1 MLKDRELENQINFL
15 EEANR
20 NLNTLE
26 SIFLELKSNHESYL
40 QNIDLALKVIHSIK
54 AGADI
59 IGFPLLSDFT
69 NRLVD
74 ALQDFKKQ
82 TNFLEV
88 DTELQTLLLSSVEW
102 LRQIVKLLSVGY
114 VVDEQWLASFCFP
127 VFEELKKRLNQQI
140 WTNNSTQYS
149 PPQELED
156 IILLIF
162 QTEVEEYLQHLKSL
176 LAKTDKSA
184 LKAEVIMIA
193 TQLGDLGE
201 LLHLKAF
208 TQLCQ
213 SVMQHL
219 EVAVSNTDVT
229 EIAKLALLTWQR
241 SQTLILTKQL
251 AQLPTEIPA
260 NLDKKG
266 KFIREFPEPEVICL
280 ELLQD
285 VLFSSC
291 QRENQE
297 ITARTPANKIEKINF
312 LFQELTIQQQ
322 NLKMHID
329 RLHKLIHNLSLR
341 VKKLELENYELHLA
355 YDKFAT
361 NVSTLTKI
369 HTQNANP
376 YYVVADYHLTDN
388 SQELNYLSQTVI
400 ETIAKIQAI
409 TKDIE
414 NNMADANQVNCLL
427 EKTAQNLR
435 ESFVQTPLHLSRQ
448 RVMLVECNGMIVAL
462 PTNIIVET
470 CLLEQLDSEFLYWQG
485 STIRL
490 IKLEQY
496 LQSYNL
502 YPAISSLDSLPQIDT
517 ANVLIIR
524 DNNQQVAIQI
534 HRCWGEIEVSIHQIE
549 ANTTLPTGI
558 SNYTIFDDGQI
569 VPVLS
574 AGDLLNWIVTSQFST
589 AT

>member
-15 EEANR
+15 EEANG

-26 SIFLELKSNHESYL
+26 SIFLELKSNHQSYL
-40 QNIDLALKVIHSIK
+40 QNIDMALKVIHSIK

-59 IGFPLLSDFT
+59 VGFPLLSDFAH
-69 NRLVD
+69 RLAD

-82 TNFLEV
+82 TNFLEI
-88 DTELQTLLLSSVEW
+88 DTELHSLLLSSIEW

-114 VVDEQWLASFCFP
+114 VIDEQWLTSFCFP
-127 VFEELKKRLNQQI
+127 VFEELKKRLTQQI
-140 WTNNSTQYS
+140 WANNPTQYS

-162 QTEVEEYLQHLKSL
+162 KTEVEEYLQHLKSL
-176 LAKTDKSA
+176 LAQTDKSA
-184 LKAEVIMIA
+184 LKSEVIMIA

-201 LLHLKAF
+201 LLYLKAF

-213 SVMQHL
+213 SVIQHL
-219 EVAVSNTDVT
+219 EVAVSNTDVID
-229 EIAKLALLTWQR
+229 IAKLALLTWQR

-251 AQLPTEIPA
+251 AKLPTEIGV
-260 NLDKKG
+260 NWDIKG
-266 KFIREFPEPEVICL
+266 KFIQNFPEQEFTCI
-280 ELLQD
+280 ELLPD
-285 VLFSSC
+285 VLFSNY
-291 QRENQE
+291 QRECQE
-297 ITARTPANKIEKINF
+297 ITVRIPVNKNEKINF
-312 LFQELTIQQQ
+312 LFQEVTIQQQ

-341 VKKLELENYELHLA
+341 VKKLELKNYELHLA
-355 YDKFAT
+355 YNKLST
-361 NVSTLTKI
+361 NVCTLTKI
-369 HTQNANP
+369 HAQNENP
-376 YYVVADYHLTDN
+376 YHIVAAHHLTDN

-414 NNMADANQVNCLL
+414 SNITDANQVNFLL

-435 ESFVQTPLHLSRQ
+435 ESFVQTPLLHSRQ
-448 RVMLVECNGMIVAL
+448 RVMLVECHGMLVAL

-470 CLLEQLDSEFLYWQG
+470 CLLEQLDSEFLHWQG

-490 IKLEQY
+490 IRLEQY
-496 LQSYNL
+496 LQFYNL
-502 YPAISSLDSLPQIDT
+502 HPAISSSDTLPQIDT

-524 DNNQQVAIQI
+524 DNNQQVAVQI
-534 HRCWGEIEVSIHQIE
+534 DRCWGEIEVSLHQVE

-558 SNYTIFDDGQI
+558 SNYTIVNDEQI

-574 AGDLLNWIVTSQFST
+574 TSDLLNWITTSQFST

>member
-15 EEANR
+15 EEANG

-26 SIFLELKSNHESYL
+26 SIFLELKSNHHSYL
-40 QNIDLALKVIHSIK
+40 QNINIALKIIHSIK

-59 IGFPLLSDFT
+59 IGFALLSDFA
-69 NRLVD
+69 NRLAD

-82 TNFLEV
+82 TNFLEI
-88 DTELQTLLLSSVEW
+88 DTELHSLLLSSVEW

-114 VVDEQWLASFCFP
+114 VIDEQWLASFCFP
-127 VFEELKKRLNQQI
+127 VFDELKKRLSQQI
-140 WTNNSTQYS
+140 WTNNPTQYS
-149 PPQELED
+149 PTQELED

-162 QTEVEEYLQHLKSL
+162 QTEVEEYLQHLKYL
-176 LAKTDKSA
+176 LAKTDKST
-184 LKAEVIMIA
+184 LKVEVIMIA

-213 SVMQHL
+213 SVMQNL
-219 EVAVSNTDVT
+219 EAAVSNVDVT
-229 EIAKLALLTWQR
+229 EIARLALLTWQR

-251 AQLPTEIPA
+251 ANLPTKIA
-260 NLDKKG
+260 VNWDKKG
-266 KFIREFPEPEVICL
+266 NFIQKFPEQEVKCIDY
-280 ELLQD
+280 QG
-285 VLFSSC
+285 
-291 QRENQE
+291 ENQK
-297 ITARTPANKIEKINF
+297 ITARTPVNKIETINY

-355 YDKFAT
+355 YDKLSS
-361 NVSTLTKI
+361 NVCTLTKI
-369 HTQNANP
+369 HAQNENP
-376 YYVVADYHLTDN
+376 YHIVADQHLTDN
-388 SQELNYLSQTVI
+388 SRELNYLSQTVI

-414 NNMADANQVNCLL
+414 SNIADTNQVNCLL
-427 EKTAQNLR
+427 EKTAQNLS
-435 ESFVQTPLHLSRQ
+435 ESFVQAPLHLSNK
-448 RVMLVECNGMIVAL
+448 RVMLVECNGMLVAL

-470 CLLEQLDSEFLYWQG
+470 CLLEQLDSEFLHWQG

-496 LQSYNL
+496 LQFYNL
-502 YPAISSLDSLPQIDT
+502 HPVISSSDTLPQIDT

-524 DNNQQVAIQI
+524 DNNQQVAVQI
-534 HRCWGEIEVSIHQIE
+534 DHCWGEIEVSLYQVE

-558 SNYTIFDDGQI
+558 SNYTILDNEQI

-574 AGDLLNWIVTSQFST
+574 TSDLLNWITTHQLST

>member
-15 EEANR
+15 EEANG

-26 SIFLELKSNHESYL
+26 SIFLELKSNHHSYL
-40 QNIDLALKVIHSIK
+40 QNIDIALKVIHSIK

-59 IGFPLLSDFT
+59 IGFPLLSDFAH
-69 NRLVD
+69 RLAD

-82 TNFLEV
+82 TDFLEI
-88 DTELQTLLLSSVEW
+88 DTELHSLLLSSVEW

-114 VVDEQWLASFCFP
+114 VIDEQWLASFCFP
-127 VFEELKKRLNQQI
+127 VFDELKKRLSQQI
-140 WTNNSTQYS
+140 CTNNPTQYS
-149 PPQELED
+149 PTQELED

-162 QTEVEEYLQHLKSL
+162 QTEVEEYLQHLKYL

-213 SVMQHL
+213 SVMQNL
-219 EVAVSNTDVT
+219 EVAVSNVDVT

-251 AQLPTEIPA
+251 ANLPTEIVA
-260 NLDKKG
+260 NWDKKG
-266 KFIREFPEPEVICL
+266 NFIQKFPEQEVTCI

-285 VLFSSC
+285 VLFSRY

-297 ITARTPANKIEKINF
+297 ITARTPVNKIETINF

-355 YDKFAT
+355 YDKLST
-361 NVSTLTKI
+361 NVCTLTKI
-369 HTQNANP
+369 HAQNENP
-376 YYVVADYHLTDN
+376 YHIVADHHLTDN

-414 NNMADANQVNCLL
+414 SNIADTNQVNFLL
-427 EKTAQNLR
+427 EKTAQNLS
-435 ESFVQTPLHLSRQ
+435 ESFVQTPFHLSSK
-448 RVMLVECNGMIVAL
+448 RVMLVECNGMLVAL

-470 CLLEQLDSEFLYWQG
+470 CLLEQLDSEFLHWQG

-496 LQSYNL
+496 LQFYNL
-502 YPAISSLDSLPQIDT
+502 HPAISSSDTLPQIDT
-517 ANVLIIR
+517 VNVLIIR
-524 DNNQQVAIQI
+524 DNNQQVAVQI
-534 HRCWGEIEVSIHQIE
+534 DRCWGEIEVSPHQVE

-558 SNYTIFDDGQI
+558 SNYTILDNEQI

-574 AGDLLNWIVTSQFST
+574 ASNLLNWITTNQLST

>member
-1 MLKDRELENQINFL
+1 MYSTLVGAKKYNILVQSSKFISGDSPSAFCLLPSAFLKCIPFHLVSKIIPTMLKDRELENQINFL
-15 EEANR
+15 EEANG

-26 SIFLELKSNHESYL
+26 SIFLELKSNHQSYL
-40 QNIDLALKVIHSIK
+40 QNIDIALKVIHSIK

-59 IGFPLLSDFT
+59 IGFPLLSDFAH
-69 NRLVD
+69 RLAN
-74 ALQDFKKQ
+74 ALQDIKKQ

-88 DTELQTLLLSSVEW
+88 DTELHSLLLSSVEW

-127 VFEELKKRLNQQI
+127 VFEELKKRLSQQI
-140 WTNNSTQYS
+140 LANNPTQHS

-162 QTEVEEYLQHLKSL
+162 KTEVEEYLQHLKSL

-184 LKAEVIMIA
+184 LKLEVIMIA

-201 LLHLKAF
+201 LLHLKSF

-219 EVAVSNTDVT
+219 EAAVSNANVT

-251 AQLPTEIPA
+251 EKLPTEIVA

-266 KFIREFPEPEVICL
+266 KFIEEVTEQEVTCL
-280 ELLQD
+280 EMLQD
-285 VLFSSC
+285 ILFSSC

-297 ITARTPANKIEKINF
+297 ITARTPVNKNETIKF
-312 LFQELTIQQQ
+312 LFQELTIQQH

-369 HTQNANP
+369 HAQNENP
-376 YYVVADYHLTDN
+376 YHVVADNHPTDN
-388 SQELNYLSQTVI
+388 SQELTYLSQTVI
-400 ETIAKIQAI
+400 EAIAKIQAI

-414 NNMADANQVNCLL
+414 SNMADTNQVNCLL
-427 EKTAQNLR
+427 EKTAQNLK
-435 ESFVQTPLHLSRQ
+435 ESFVQTQ
-448 RVMLVECNGMIVAL
+448 KC
-462 PTNIIVET
+462 
-470 CLLEQLDSEFLYWQG
+470 
-485 STIRL
+485 
-490 IKLEQY
+490 
-496 LQSYNL
+496 
-502 YPAISSLDSLPQIDT
+502 
-517 ANVLIIR
+517 
-524 DNNQQVAIQI
+524 
-534 HRCWGEIEVSIHQIE
+534 
-549 ANTTLPTGI
+549 
-558 SNYTIFDDGQI
+558 
-569 VPVLS
+569 
-574 AGDLLNWIVTSQFST
+574 
-589 AT
+589 

>member
-15 EEANR
+15 EEANG

-26 SIFLELKSNHESYL
+26 SIFLELKSNHHSYL
-40 QNIDLALKVIHSIK
+40 QNIDIALKVIHSIK

-59 IGFPLLSDFT
+59 IGFPLLSDFAH
-69 NRLVD
+69 RLAD

-82 TNFLEV
+82 TNFLEI
-88 DTELQTLLLSSVEW
+88 DTELHSLLLSSVEW

-114 VVDEQWLASFCFP
+114 VIDEQWLASFCFP
-127 VFEELKKRLNQQI
+127 VFDGLKKRLSQQI
-140 WTNNSTQYS
+140 GTNNPTQYS
-149 PPQELED
+149 PTQELED

-162 QTEVEEYLQHLKSL
+162 QTEVEEYLQHLKYL
-176 LAKTDKSA
+176 LAKTDKST

-213 SVMQHL
+213 SVMQNL
-219 EVAVSNTDVT
+219 EAAVSNVDVT

-251 AQLPTEIPA
+251 ANLPTEIA
-260 NLDKKG
+260 
-266 KFIREFPEPEVICL
+266 
-280 ELLQD
+280 
-285 VLFSSC
+285 
-291 QRENQE
+291 
-297 ITARTPANKIEKINF
+297 
-312 LFQELTIQQQ
+312 
-322 NLKMHID
+322 
-329 RLHKLIHNLSLR
+329 
-341 VKKLELENYELHLA
+341 
-355 YDKFAT
+355 
-361 NVSTLTKI
+361 
-369 HTQNANP
+369 
-376 YYVVADYHLTDN
+376 
-388 SQELNYLSQTVI
+388 
-400 ETIAKIQAI
+400 
-409 TKDIE
+409 
-414 NNMADANQVNCLL
+414 
-427 EKTAQNLR
+427 AQNLS
-435 ESFVQTPLHLSRQ
+435 ESFVKAPFHLSSK
-448 RVMLVECNGMIVAL
+448 RVMLVECNGMLVAL

-470 CLLEQLDSEFLYWQG
+470 CLLEQLDSEFLHWQG

-502 YPAISSLDSLPQIDT
+502 HPAISSSDTLPQIDT

-524 DNNQQVAIQI
+524 DNNQQVAVQI
-534 HRCWGEIEVSIHQIE
+534 DHFWGEIEVSLYQVE

-558 SNYTIFDDGQI
+558 SNYTILDNEQI

-574 AGDLLNWIVTSQFST
+574 TSDLLNWITTNQLSK

>member
-15 EEANR
+15 EEANG
-20 NLNTLE
+20 NLNILE
-26 SIFLELKSNHESYL
+26 SIFLELKSNHESYS

-82 TNFLEV
+82 TNLLEV

-127 VFEELKKRLNQQI
+127 VFEELKKRLSQQI
-140 WTNNSTQYS
+140 WANNPTQNS

-184 LKAEVIMIA
+184 LKSEVMMIA

-208 TQLCQ
+208 TKLCQ

-219 EVAVSNTDVT
+219 EAAVSHTDVT

-251 AQLPTEIPA
+251 AQLPTEIPT

-266 KFIREFPEPEVICL
+266 KFIREFPEPKVICL

-297 ITARTPANKIEKINF
+297 ITARTPVNKIEIINF

-329 RLHKLIHNLSLR
+329 RLHKLIHNLILR

-369 HTQNANP
+369 HTENTNP
-376 YYVVADYHLTDN
+376 YYVVPDHHLTDN

-435 ESFVQTPLHLSRQ
+435 ESFVQTPLDLYRK
-448 RVMLVECNGMIVAL
+448 RVMLVECNSMLVAL

-470 CLLEQLDSEFLYWQG
+470 CLLEQLDSEFLHWQG

-502 YPAISSLDSLPQIDT
+502 YTATSSLDSLPHIDT
-517 ANVLIIR
+517 TNVLIIR

-574 AGDLLNWIVTSQFST
+574 AGDLLNWIATSQFST